1 MTKLRITFINGETLD
16 INQNTLLDLAIY
28 EKENYFNM
36 SSRTTKNIVLSE
48 SSRFYGPIS
57 VQDIHDSNLVMNLL
71 NFLHSSDF
79 FYVHSQPETIYA
91 RSSIYKIEQKD

>member
-36 SSRTTKNIVLSE
+36 SSRTTKNIVL
-48 SSRFYGPIS
+48 
-57 VQDIHDSNLVMNLL
+57 
-71 NFLHSSDF
+71 
-79 FYVHSQPETIYA
+79 
-91 RSSIYKIEQKD
+91 

>member
-1 MTKLRITFINGETLD
+1 
-16 INQNTLLDLAIY
+16 
-28 EKENYFNM
+28 M
-36 SSRTTKNIVLSE
+36 SS
-48 SSRFYGPIS
+48 FYGPIS

-91 RSSIYKIEQKD
+91 SSSIYKIEQKD

>member
-16 INQNTLLDLAIY
+16 INQSTLLDLAIY

-91 RSSIYKIEQKD
+91 SSSIYKIEQKD

>member
-1 MTKLRITFINGETLD
+1 MNGETLD

-79 FYVHSQPETIYA
+79 FYVHSQPETIHA
-91 RSSIYKIEQKD
+91 SSSIYKIEQKD